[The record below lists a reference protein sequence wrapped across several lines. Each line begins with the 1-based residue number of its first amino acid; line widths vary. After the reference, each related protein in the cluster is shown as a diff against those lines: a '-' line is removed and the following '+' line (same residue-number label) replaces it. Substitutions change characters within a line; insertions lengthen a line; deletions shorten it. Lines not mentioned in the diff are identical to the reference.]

1 MNLTLSHPAR
11 AFACAAFAMMAAAH
25 PARAQNAQ
33 PDRGSQAEM
42 AASPVRVMGDSLGV
56 SRLAVGVLA
65 GLQNA
70 GVRPTRGIFLLR
82 ADSANANLSGS
93 FAGSDVPNS
102 AFATARPA
110 ITAFLGARPDARPFH
125 VSFRL
130 GEETLA
136 VAGADWDWRWDQAPE
151 LRNRRH
157 VNERMYGIFRIAA
170 DQPGLWERDCE
181 VTFLISPAGNVVV
194 ASVTSSSG
202 DWGVDQYLMN
212 VAYEMRWDA
221 ARKGGEPVPSWMR
234 YNFRLK
240 RLD

>member
-1 MNLTLSHPAR
+1 MRPTLNHSAR
-11 AFACAAFAMMAAAH
+11 AFACAALAMMAAAH

-33 PDRGSQAEM
+33 PDRASQAEM
-42 AASPVRVMGDSLGV
+42 SASPVRVMSDSLGL

-82 ADSANANLSGS
+82 ADSANANLNGS
-93 FAGSDVPNS
+93 FAGSDVPS
-102 AFATARPA
+102 DAFTTARPA
-110 ITAFLGARPDARPFH
+110 ISAFLGARPDARPFH

-136 VAGADWDWRWDQAPE
+136 VAGGDWDWQWDQEPE
-151 LRNRRH
+151 LRNRRR
-157 VNERMYGIFRIAA
+157 VNERMYGLFRIAS
-170 DQPGLWERDCE
+170 DQPGIWERDAE
-181 VTFLISPAGNVVV
+181 VTFLISPAGNVVL
-194 ASVTSSSG
+194 ASVTRSSG

-221 ARKGGEPVPSWMR
+221 ARKGGQPVPSWMR
-234 YNFRLK
+234 YNFKLK
-240 RLD
+240 RLG